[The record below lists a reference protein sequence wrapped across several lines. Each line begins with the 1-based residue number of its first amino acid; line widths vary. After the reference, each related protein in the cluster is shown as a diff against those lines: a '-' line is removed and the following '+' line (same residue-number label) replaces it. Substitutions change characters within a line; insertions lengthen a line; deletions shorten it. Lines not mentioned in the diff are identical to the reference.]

1 MTTESILTTATMGYR
16 QQVIEG
22 ATHWANVH
30 VKRTTQALELD
41 GWDLNVVAP
50 LPKSNLSRAA
60 YLAQKSRRNSIEA
73 LVERVA
79 TSRLMSA
86 PCTVRLHP
94 GKVARYID
102 DARATASASVDAFVT
117 KLSDKVGDI
126 VSATSDG
133 APVWNGSILT
143 VVKADGTVE
152 RWHTKMIVNVSS
164 LGKLFNQWPTRLLK

>member
-60 YLAQKSRRNSIEA
+60 YLAQKSRRQSIEA
-73 LVERVA
+73 LVEHVA
-79 TSRLMSA
+79 TSRRMSD

-94 GKVARYID
+94 GKIARYID

-117 KLSDKVGDI
+117 KLAGKVGDI